1 MIRLSLG
8 KVGYPGGLHILHV
21 VMFCVP
27 RGGRRMREGA
37 ETVAKTKIGRLGYK
51 REEIEMYLL
60 G

>member
-1 MIRLSLG
+1 
-8 KVGYPGGLHILHV
+8 
-21 VMFCVP
+21 
-27 RGGRRMREGA
+27 MREGA